1 MLSVLNN
8 AILLSAFRA
17 GITATIRINTV
28 RLGRAGGQLRAQDQN
43 SIAGETA
50 GASCGR
56 PSARTCAGAAAA
68 LTITTATDCDCFCD
82 FVQDA
87 YSTM

>member
-28 RLGRAGGQLRAQDQN
+28 RLGRAGGQLRAQNQN
-43 SIAGETA
+43 SMAGETA

-56 PSARTCAGAAAA
+56 PSAGTCAVAAVP
-68 LTITTATDCDCFCD
+68 TITTDCDCFCD